1 MITMK
6 NPKSGFINEQNLI
19 LSTDFYELTMG
30 AAYYQYNLD
39 NNIKE
44 EDAIAVFELFVRQLP
59 KNRNYLIFAGLE
71 QVIHYLQNARFSEKT
86 IEFLRK
92 KDVFKKIDSSFF
104 DDYLPK
110 FKFKLDVWAM
120 REGNFFFPNEPI
132 MKIQGP
138 MFHAQLAETYILN
151 VINYQTIVASKAS
164 RIKNVAQDK
173 TLLEFGTRRSHSPLA
188 GVYAARASYIAG
200 FNGTSNVIA
209 DIELGINSSGTMA
222 HSFVQR
228 FDNEMESFDVYT
240 NIYGENSILLID
252 TYDTEQAAKK
262 ISKFKNSIKAVRIDS
277 GDLVEHSKKVR
288 KILDENGCEKV
299 QIVASSDLNEYK
311 IKKILE
317 SNAPIDA
324 FGVGTELATSRDDPT
339 IAGVY
344 KLIEYN
350 NKPKIKI
357 SEDKLTYPGKKQIY
371 RIYNK
376 QGEFIEDF
384 LTLDSEPAPP
394 NSEAL
399 LILVMK
405 EGSLITEL
413 PNLNNIQQYYNENI
427 EKLPNKFKE
436 LEENQIFKLRISYPF
451 FLKFYMY
458 TKITSCRLWVT
469 FGL

>member
-1 MITMK
+1 MIKMT
-6 NPKSGFINEQNLI
+6 NPKSGFINDQNLI
-19 LSTDFYELTMG
+19 LSTDFYQLTMS

-39 NNIKE
+39 NHIKE
-44 EDAIAVFELFVRQLP
+44 KDDIAVFNYFVRKYP

-71 QVIHYLQNARFSEKT
+71 QVIHYLTNARFFEKT

-92 KDVFKKIDSSFF
+92 KDVFKEINSSFF
-104 DDYLPK
+104 DEYLPK

-120 REGNFFFPNEPI
+120 KEGNFFFPNEPI
-132 MKIQGP
+132 MKIKGP
-138 MFHAQLAETYILN
+138 MIHAQLAETYILN

-164 RIKNVAQDK
+164 RIKNIAQQK

-188 GVYAARASYIAG
+188 GVYSARASYVAG

-240 NIYGENSILLID
+240 NIYGDNSILLID
-252 TYDTEQAAKK
+252 TYDTEKAAKK
-262 ISKFKNSIKAVRIDS
+262 ISKYKNTIKAVRIDS

-324 FGVGTELATSRDDPT
+324 FGVGTELATSCDDPT

-350 NKPKIKI
+350 NKPKIKT
-357 SEDKLTYPGKKQIY
+357 SEAKLTYPGDKQIY

-384 LTLDSEPAPP
+384 LTLDNEPAPP

-399 LILVMK
+399 LILVVK
-405 EGSLITEL
+405 EGRLITEL

-427 EKLPNKFKE
+427 KKLPNKFKE
-436 LEENQIFKLRISYPF
+436 LEENHIFKVRISKK
-451 FLKFYMY
+451 LSDLTKSLTEKF
-458 TKITSCRLWVT
+458 T
-469 FGL
+469 

>member
-6 NPKSGFINEQNLI
+6 NPKSGFINDQNLI
-19 LSTDFYELTMG
+19 LSTDFYQLTMG

-39 NNIKE
+39 NHIKE
-44 EDAIAVFELFVRQLP
+44 KDDIAVFSYFIRKYP

-92 KDVFKKIDSSFF
+92 KDVFKEIDSSFF
-104 DDYLPK
+104 DEYLPK

-164 RIKNVAQDK
+164 RIKNIAKQK

-240 NIYGENSILLID
+240 NIYEDNSILLID
-252 TYDTEQAAKK
+252 TYNTEQAAKK
-262 ISKFKNSIKAVRIDS
+262 ISKFKNTIKAVRIDS
-277 GDLVEHSKKVR
+277 GDLVEHAKKVR
-288 KILDENGCEKV
+288 KILDDNGCEKV

-436 LEENQIFKLRISYPF
+436 LEENQIFKLRISKKLSELANLLTEEF
-451 FLKFYMY
+451 
-458 TKITSCRLWVT
+458 T
-469 FGL
+469 

>member
-1 MITMK
+1 MK
-6 NPKSGFINEQNLI
+6 AMKSSKSGFVTNENVI

-30 AAYYQYNLD
+30 AAYYQYNLV

-44 EDAIAVFELFVRQLP
+44 EDDIAVFDLFIRKYP

-71 QVIHYLQNARFSEKT
+71 QVIHYLQNARFTEKT
-86 IEFLRK
+86 IDFLRK
-92 KDVFKKIDSSFF
+92 KEVFKKIDSSFF
-104 DDYLPK
+104 DEYLPK

-120 REGNFFFPNEPI
+120 REGNFFFPNEP
-132 MKIQGP
+132 MMMIQGP

-164 RIKNVAQDK
+164 RIKNVAQNK

-222 HSFVQR
+222 HSFIQR
-228 FDNEMESFDVYT
+228 FDNEMESFDVY
-240 NIYGENSILLID
+240 NDIYGDNSILLID

-288 KILDENGCEKV
+288 NILDENGCDKV
-299 QIVASSDLNEYK
+299 LIVASSDLNEYK
-311 IKKILE
+311 IKEILDK
-317 SNAPIDA
+317 NAPVDA
-324 FGVGTELATSRDDPT
+324 FGIGTELATSRDDPA

-350 NKPKIKI
+350 NLPKIKI
-357 SEDKLTYPGKKQIY
+357 SEEKLTYPGKKQIY
-371 RIYNK
+371 RFYNE
-376 QGEFIEDF
+376 QGEFKED
-384 LTLDSEPAPP
+384 LLMLESEPALS

-399 LILVMK
+399 LIPVMK
-405 EGSLITEL
+405 EGTLVTDL
-413 PNLNNIQQYYNENI
+413 PDLNLIQQYYFKNI
-427 EKLPNKFKE
+427 ERLPVKFKE
-436 LEENQIFKLRISYPF
+436 LDENHIFQVRISKK
-451 FLKFYMY
+451 LNELTSSLSEKF
-458 TKITSCRLWVT
+458 T
-469 FGL
+469 

>member
-1 MITMK
+1 MITMR
-6 NPKSGFINEQNLI
+6 NPKSGFINDQNLI

-44 EDAIAVFELFVRQLP
+44 KDDIAVFNYFIRKYP

-71 QVIHYLQNARFSEKT
+71 QVIHYLQNARFSKKT
-86 IEFLRK
+86 IEFLKK
-92 KDVFKKIDSSFF
+92 KDVFKNIDSSFF
-104 DDYLPK
+104 DKYLPK
-110 FKFKLDVWAM
+110 FKFKLDIWAM
-120 REGNFFFPNEPI
+120 KEGNFFFPNEPI
-132 MKIQGP
+132 MTIQGP

-164 RIKNVAQDK
+164 RIKSVAQQK

-228 FDNEMESFDVYT
+228 FDNELESFDVY
-240 NIYGENSILLID
+240 NNFYGDNSILLID

-262 ISKFKNSIKAVRIDS
+262 ISKFKNLVKAVRIDS

-324 FGVGTELATSRDDPT
+324 FGVGTELVTSSDDPT

-371 RIYNK
+371 RIYSK
-376 QGEFIEDF
+376 QGELIEDL
-384 LTLDSEPAPP
+384 LTLDNEPVPP

-405 EGSLITEL
+405 KGRLITEL
-413 PNLNNIQQYYNENI
+413 PNLNNIQRYYIENI
-427 EKLPNKFKE
+427 EKLPPKFKE
-436 LEENQIFKLRISYPF
+436 LDEDYVFNVKISKKLSE
-451 FLKFYMY
+451 LTNSLTKKF
-458 TKITSCRLWVT
+458 T
-469 FGL
+469 

>member
-1 MITMK
+1 MES
-6 NPKSGFINEQNLI
+6 PKSGFINDQNII

-44 EDAIAVFELFVRQLP
+44 EDDIAVFDLFIRKYP

-71 QVIHYLQNARFSEKT
+71 QVIHYLLNARFTEKT
-86 IEFLRK
+86 IDFLRK
-92 KDVFKKIDSSFF
+92 KEVFKKINSNFF

-120 REGNFFFPNEPI
+120 KEGNFFFPNEPI
-132 MKIQGP
+132 MKIRGP
-138 MFHAQLAETYILN
+138 MFHAQLAETYLLN
-151 VINYQTIVASKAS
+151 VVNYQTIVASKAS
-164 RIKNVAQDK
+164 RIKNVAQQK

-228 FDNEMESFDVYT
+228 FDTEIESFDVYN
-240 NIYGENSILLID
+240 NIYGDNSILLID
-252 TYDTEQAAKK
+252 TYDTEHAAKK

-277 GDLVEHSKKVR
+277 GDLVEHSNKVR

-324 FGVGTELATSRDDPT
+324 FGVGTELATSSDDPT

-384 LTLDSEPAPP
+384 LTLDSEPAPS

-399 LILVMK
+399 LIPVMK
-405 EGSLITEL
+405 EGKLITEL

-427 EKLPNKFKE
+427 GKLPNKFKE
-436 LEENQIFKLRISYPF
+436 LDENQIFKVRISKKLSELIKSLTEEF
-451 FLKFYMY
+451 
-458 TKITSCRLWVT
+458 T
-469 FGL
+469 

>member
-1 MITMK
+1 MTMEG
-6 NPKSGFINEQNLI
+6 PKSGFINNENII

-39 NNIKE
+39 NNVKE
-44 EDAIAVFELFVRQLP
+44 EEDIAIFDLFIRKYP

-71 QVIHYLQNARFSEKT
+71 QVIHYILNARFTKKT

-92 KDVFKKIDSSFF
+92 KEVFKKIDSSFF
-104 DDYLPK
+104 DYYLPN

-151 VINYQTIVASKAS
+151 VINYQTLVASKAS
-164 RIKNVAQDK
+164 RIKNIAQDK
-173 TLLEFGTRRSHSPLA
+173 TLLEFGTRRAHSPLA

-222 HSFVQR
+222 HSFIQK
-228 FDNEMESFDVYT
+228 FDNEMESFNVY
-240 NIYGENSILLID
+240 NDIYGKDSILLID
-252 TYDTEQAAKK
+252 TYDIEQAARK

-288 KILDENGCEKV
+288 KILDENGCDKV
-299 QIVASSDLNEYK
+299 LIVASSDLNEYK
-311 IKKILE
+311 IREILDK
-317 SNAPIDA
+317 NAPIDA
-324 FGVGTELATSRDDPT
+324 FGVGTELATSRDDPA

-357 SEDKLTYPGKKQIY
+357 SEEKLTYPGKKQIY
-371 RIYNK
+371 RFYNEK
-376 QGEFIEDF
+376 GEFIEDI
-384 LTLDSEPAPP
+384 LMLDSEEVPL

-399 LILVMK
+399 LIPVMK
-405 EGSLITEL
+405 EGLLITEL
-413 PNLNNIQQYYNENI
+413 PNLFDIQQYYIESI
-427 EKLPNKFKE
+427 EKLPNKFKN
-436 LEENQIFKLRISYPF
+436 LEENHIFHLKISTKLSE
-451 FLKFYMY
+451 LTSSLTEKF
-458 TKITSCRLWVT
+458 T
-469 FGL
+469 

>member
-1 MITMK
+1 MEH
-6 NPKSGFINEQNLI
+6 PKSGFINESNLI

-44 EDAIAVFELFVRQLP
+44 KEDIAVFELFVRDFP

-71 QVIHYLQNARFSEKT
+71 QVIHYLQNARFSERT

-173 TLLEFGTRRSHSPLA
+173 SLLEFGTRRSHSPLA

-228 FDNEMESFDVYT
+228 FDTEMESFDVY
-240 NIYGENSILLID
+240 NDIYGDYSIFLID
-252 TYDTEQAAKK
+252 TYDTEQAATK
-262 ISKFKNSIKAVRIDS
+262 ITKFKNSIKAVRIDS
-277 GDLVEHSKKVR
+277 GDLVDHSKKVR

-299 QIVASSDLNEYK
+299 LIVASSDLNENR
-311 IKKILE
+311 IKEFLDK
-317 SNAPIDA
+317 NAPIDA
-324 FGVGTELATSRDDPT
+324 FGIGTELATSRDDPA

-350 NKPKIKI
+350 HKPKIKI
-357 SEDKLTYPGKKQIY
+357 SEAKLTYPGKKQIY

-376 QGEFIEDF
+376 QGEFKEDI
-384 LTLDSEPAPP
+384 LTLDYEAAPSD
-394 NSEAL
+394 SEAL
-399 LILVMK
+399 LIPVMK
-405 EGSLITEL
+405 KGILITNL
-413 PNLNNIQQYYNENI
+413 PDLNNIQQFYIKNI
-427 EKLPNKFKE
+427 KKLPNKFKE
-436 LEENQIFKLRISYPF
+436 LDENHTFQLRISKKLSELTNS
-451 FLKFYMY
+451 LKEKF
-458 TKITSCRLWVT
+458 T
-469 FGL
+469 

>member
-1 MITMK
+1 MK
-6 NPKSGFINEQNLI
+6 SLKSGFINDQNMI

-44 EDAIAVFELFVRQLP
+44 EDDIAVFDLFIRKYP

-71 QVIHYLQNARFSEKT
+71 QVIHYLQNARFTEKT
-86 IEFLRK
+86 IDFLRK
-92 KDVFKKIDSSFF
+92 KEVFKKINSNFF

-110 FKFKLDVWAM
+110 FKFKLDVWAIK
-120 REGNFFFPNEPI
+120 EGNFFFPNEPI

-151 VINYQTIVASKAS
+151 IVNYQTIVASKAS
-164 RIKNVAQDK
+164 RIKNIAQQK

-200 FNGTSNVIA
+200 FDGTSNVIA

-228 FDNEMESFDVYT
+228 FDTEIESFDVYN
-240 NIYGENSILLID
+240 NIYGDNTILLID

-317 SNAPIDA
+317 NNAPIDA

-376 QGEFIEDF
+376 QGEFIEDI
-384 LTLDSEPAPP
+384 LTLDSEPAPS

-399 LILVMK
+399 LIPVMK
-405 EGSLITEL
+405 EGKLITKL
-413 PNLNNIQQYYNENI
+413 PNLNNIQQFYIENI
-427 EKLPNKFKE
+427 KKLPKKFKV
-436 LEENQIFKLRISYPF
+436 LEENHLFKVRISKKLSELTNSLTEEF
-451 FLKFYMY
+451 
-458 TKITSCRLWVT
+458 T
-469 FGL
+469 

>member
-1 MITMK
+1 MTSY
-6 NPKSGFINEQNLI
+6 KSGFVNDPNMI
-19 LSTDFYELTMG
+19 LATDFYQLTMG
-30 AAYYQYNLD
+30 AAYFQNNLAH
-39 NNIKE
+39 NRTE
-44 EDAIAVFELFVRQLP
+44 AEDVAVFELFVRKLP
-59 KNRNYLIFAGLE
+59 KNRSYLIFAGLE
-71 QVIHYLQNARFSEKT
+71 QVVHYLQNAKFTKKT
-86 IEFLRK
+86 IDFLRK
-92 KDVFKKIDSSFF
+92 KEVFKNIDSSFF
-104 DDYLPK
+104 DTYLPK
-110 FKFKLDVWAM
+110 FKFNLDVWAM
-120 REGNFFFPNEPI
+120 KEGNFFFPNEPI
-132 MKIQGP
+132 MRIQGP
-138 MFHAQLAETYILN
+138 MLHAQLVETYILN
-151 VINYQTIVASKAS
+151 VINYQTLVASKAS
-164 RIKNVAQDK
+164 RIRNIAPNKI
-173 TLLEFGTRRSHSPLA
+173 LLEFGTRRSHSPLA

-209 DIELGINSSGTMA
+209 DYEFGINSSGTMA

-228 FDNEMESFDVYT
+228 FDNEMESFDAYY
-240 NIYGENSILLID
+240 NIYGKNSILLID
-252 TYDTEQAAKK
+252 TYDTEKAAEKV
-262 ISKFKNSIKAVRIDS
+262 SKYKNTIKAVRIDS
-277 GDLVEHSKKVR
+277 GDLIEHAKKVR
-288 KILDENGCEKV
+288 QILDKNGCEKV

-357 SEDKLTYPGKKQIY
+357 SEEKLTYPGKKQIY

-376 QGEFIEDF
+376 QGEFMEDF

-399 LILVMK
+399 LTLVMK

-413 PNLNNIQQYYNENI
+413 PNLNNIQQYYNQNI

-436 LEENQIFKLRISYPF
+436 LDENYIFNVKISKKLSE
-451 FLKFYMY
+451 LTNSLTEKY
-458 TKITSCRLWVT
+458 T
-469 FGL
+469 